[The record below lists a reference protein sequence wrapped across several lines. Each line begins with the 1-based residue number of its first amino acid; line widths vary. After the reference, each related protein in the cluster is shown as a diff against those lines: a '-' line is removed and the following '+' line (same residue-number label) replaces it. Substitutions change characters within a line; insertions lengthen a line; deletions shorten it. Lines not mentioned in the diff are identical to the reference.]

1 MENIAEKAYQA
12 FDLFKGQGALV
23 AAGNEAH
30 HNACTI
36 GWGGMGSIWRAR
48 QAITVYLHP
57 ARYTTE
63 FLKENDLFTVSFYSE
78 EYKKALQVMG
88 SLSGRDGDK
97 EKAAGLTPVAIDGT
111 VTFAEAEV
119 TFVCRKLY
127 EGRFA
132 KAGLHSDVQNS
143 YAGSPKVFPPDE
155 NGEWQPHDMFIGEV
169 IDVLEK

>member
-12 FDLFKGQGALV
+12 FDMFKKGALV

-36 GWGGMGSIWRAR
+36 GWGSMGTIWRAK
-48 QAITVYLHP
+48 QTITVYLHP

-63 FLKENDLFTVSFYSE
+63 FLKDNDLFTVSFYPE
-78 EYKKALQVMG
+78 ECKQALRVMG

-97 EKAAGLTPVAIDGT
+97 EKTAGLTPVAIDGT
-111 VTFAEAEV
+111 ITFEEAEV

-127 EGRFA
+127 EGRFL
-132 KAGLHSDVQNS
+132 KEGLHDDVKTM
-143 YAGSPKVFPPDE
+143 YAASPKTFPPDE